1 MRLSK
6 KTNGFLRI
14 FWGFLDS
21 FVLFSVFLYFFGEKV
36 AVGAIDLAKA
46 PEK

>member
-1 MRLSK
+1 LHALK
-6 KTNGFLRI
+6 QENKWI
-14 FWGFLDS
+14 FE
-21 FVLFSVFLYFFGEKV
+21 FVLGLFGFSVFLYFFGEKV